1 MNKANEMLE
10 KKEFV
15 QQPLRD
21 IPKMTPEYEEEYS
34 AFSEFIGK
42 FGRSYATFDEHNGKF
57 ETFRV
62 NYRDV
67 KEHNLRFDA
76 GEVTW
81 TKAINQFADMS
92 KEEFSKRYLSAE
104 LNKPEVLNKPET
116 KPHMVKAGHLPETVD
131 WYAAGKVS
139 ESVDQGGCGA
149 CWAFTTATTL
159 ESLNA
164 I

>member
-67 KEHNLRFDA
+67 KEHNLRYDA

-92 KEEFSKRYLSAE
+92 
-104 LNKPEVLNKPET
+104 
-116 KPHMVKAGHLPETVD
+116 
-131 WYAAGKVS
+131 
-139 ESVDQGGCGA
+139 
-149 CWAFTTATTL
+149 
-159 ESLNA
+159 
-164 I
+164 